1 MEFHFDIFLKKIKQ
15 LHYRYTQEGDGK
27 FCNFEKKSEKI
38 VEGYYYTT
46 EKYKK
51 TRKREMVIFHLLG
64 LLRVDD

>member
-1 MEFHFDIFLKKIKQ
+1 MESFVISK
-15 LHYRYTQEGDGK
+15 
-27 FCNFEKKSEKI
+27 KKSEKI
-38 VEGYYYTT
+38 IEGYYYTT